1 MSSRSPETRPNG
13 VQPGQSTY
21 HRAKP
26 PGFLE
31 RAGVQ
36 YYRRLATAGHHA
48 RQDHARIDTL
58 PADSIL
64 QSRTRRVAV
73 WAALVA
79 ALLGVA
85 SSAVP
90 VWFQLRFEHQVDA
103 GAFYSAWLGITLICT
118 LLEFVALFW
127 LSLHAVH
134 RIADITGHQPEEDD
148 PYLPGDDAVPN
159 LLARAA
165 LELPDPVVRY
175 LGVDPMKYI
184 SKPKLVLVGFL
195 YKAKVMLTTVA
206 AKFILQRLG
215 GKLAS
220 RVGLAWLS
228 VPVAAI
234 WNLIVMVEVVQEARL
249 RLYGHRLAYY
259 LIEEV
264 MTDAFVARLSPLA
277 REGAIRAISTMM
289 VMTQSYHPNMLI
301 LLYQFSR
308 DLSVQDQG
316 DYDDWIRF
324 LAVLQQVSAEERF
337 FLLDLLSVAAA
348 FDGHLSKLERQQL
361 PMAFG
366 VHTPDYMDRIRHL
379 RDCLVSGQIHAAR
392 DACQLDFLP
401 G

>member
-1 MSSRSPETRPNG
+1 
-13 VQPGQSTY
+13 
-21 HRAKP
+21 
-26 PGFLE
+26 
-31 RAGVQ
+31 
-36 YYRRLATAGHHA
+36 
-48 RQDHARIDTL
+48 
-58 PADSIL
+58 
-64 QSRTRRVAV
+64 
-73 WAALVA
+73 
-79 ALLGVA
+79 
-85 SSAVP
+85 
-90 VWFQLRFEHQVDA
+90 
-103 GAFYSAWLGITLICT
+103 
-118 LLEFVALFW
+118 
-127 LSLHAVH
+127 
-134 RIADITGHQPEEDD
+134 
-148 PYLPGDDAVPN
+148 
-159 LLARAA
+159 

-228 VPVAAI
+228 VPVAAL
-234 WNLIVMVEVVQEARL
+234 WNLIVMVQVVQEARL

-264 MTDAFVARLSPLA
+264 MTDAFVGRLSPLA
-277 REGAIRAISTMM
+277 RDGAIRAISTMM

-316 DYDDWIRF
+316 DYDDWTRF
-324 LAVLQQVSAEERF
+324 LAVLQQVSDGERF

-366 VHTPDYMDRIRHL
+366 VYTPDYMDRIRHL
-379 RDCLVSGQIHAAR
+379 RDCLVSGRIHAAS

>member
-1 MSSRSPETRPNG
+1 MPSNSPAY
-13 VQPGQSTY
+13 Q
-21 HRAKP
+21 RAKP

-36 YYRRLATAGHHA
+36 YYRRLATAGHPAHKA
-48 RQDHARIDTL
+48 HARIDAL

-64 QSRTRRVAV
+64 QTRTRRVAV

-79 ALLGVA
+79 ALLGAV
-85 SSAVP
+85 SSAIP
-90 VWFQLRFEHQVDA
+90 VGFQIRFEQHLDA

-184 SKPKLVLVGFL
+184 SKPKLLLVGFL

-206 AKFILQRLG
+206 AKLILQRLG
-215 GKLAS
+215 GKLIS

-228 VPVAAI
+228 VPIAAL

-259 LIEEV
+259 LIDEV

-308 DLSVQDQG
+308 DLQIQDQG
-316 DYDDWIRF
+316 DYDDWARF
-324 LAVLQQVSAEERF
+324 QDLLQQVSDEERF

-348 FDGHLSKLERQQL
+348 FDGHLSQLERQQL
-361 PMAFG
+361 PLAFG
-366 VHTPDYMDRIRHL
+366 VHTTDYMTRIRHL
-379 RDCLVSGQIHAAR
+379 RDCLVSGRIHAAKQ
-392 DACQLDFLP
+392 ACQLDFLP

>member
-1 MSSRSPETRPNG
+1 MSSRSKETPPNG
-13 VQPGQSTY
+13 LQPEESTY

-31 RAGVQ
+31 RSGVQ
-36 YYRRLATAGHHA
+36 YYRRLAAVGHPA
-48 RQDHARIDTL
+48 RKAHVRIDAL
-58 PADSIL
+58 PADNIL
-64 QSRTRRVAV
+64 QSRTRRVAL
-73 WAALVA
+73 WAALVS
-79 ALLGVA
+79 ALLGA
-85 SSAVP
+85 ISSAIP
-90 VWFQLRFEHQVDA
+90 VGFQIRYEHHLDA

-184 SKPKLVLVGFL
+184 SKPKLLLVGFI
-195 YKAKVMLTTVA
+195 YKAKVVLSTVA

-215 GKLAS
+215 GKLAI

-228 VPVAAI
+228 VPVAAV
-234 WNLIVMVEVVQEARL
+234 WNLIVMVQVVQEARL

-264 MTDAFVARLSPLA
+264 MTETFVARLSPLA

-308 DLSVQDQG
+308 DLQIQDQG
-316 DYDDWIRF
+316 DYDDWTRF
-324 LAVLQQVSAEERF
+324 LDLLQRVKSDERF
-337 FLLDLLSVAAA
+337 FLLDLLSVAAT
-348 FDGHLSKLERQQL
+348 FDGHLSKLEKQQL
-361 PMAFG
+361 PLAFG
-366 VHTPDYMDRIRHL
+366 AHSPDYMDRIRRL
-379 RDCLVSGQIHAAR
+379 RDCLVSGRIHGAKQ
-392 DACQLDFLP
+392 ACQLDFLP